1 MCRLLGYL
9 GDDLQVSALITD
21 SDSSLTR
28 QATDSSVQNFMNVAG
43 TGFKAWENGSIYEDE
58 PYTYKSIELPMYD
71 RTLMGLTKKLKANCV
86 LGHIRATVYG
96 NLSLVNTTNV
106 HPYQFTGTKIAL
118 AHNGGLTDFPKM
130 KFALAAKCKPE
141 IANKVEGTTDS
152 EWIYALFLSML
163 DDPFANH
170 TSEEIANAASKTI
183 QEIKTL
189 RDQFHIDTHS
199 VINLIISNGK
209 SMIATCFTYDFGCYE
224 GIVSPAVLSPQM
236 HSLWYTAGDKFGEH
250 DGNWAMSDGNND
262 GTSTSIII
270 ASEPLTRND
279 SSWFEIQKYSMAVI
293 DRIDGKIK
301 VDIRDLG
308 I

>member
-9 GDDLQVSALITD
+9 GEDLQVSALMTD
-21 SDSSLTR
+21 ADSSLTR

-43 TGFKAWENGSIYEDE
+43 TGFVAWENGSLNEDE

-86 LGHIRATVYG
+86 VGHIRATVYG

-106 HPYQFTGTKIAL
+106 HPFQFPGVKTVL
-118 AHNGGLTDFPKM
+118 AHNGGLADFPKM
-130 KFALAAKCKPE
+130 KFALANMCKPE

-163 DDPFANH
+163 DDPYADH
-170 TSEEIANAASKTI
+170 TSEEIATATSMTI
-183 QEIKTL
+183 QQIKLL

-209 SMIATCFTYDFGCYE
+209 FIVATCFTYDFGCYK
-224 GIVSPAVLSPQM
+224 GIVSPAVLAPQM
-236 HSLWYTAGDKFGEH
+236 HSFWYTAGDKFGNY
-250 DGNWAMSDGNND
+250 DGHWAMYDEDRDGA
-262 GTSTSIII
+262 SSSIIL
-270 ASEPLTRND
+270 ASEPLSRND
-279 SSWFEIQKYSMAVI
+279 ASWFEIQKYSLAVI

>member
-106 HPYQFTGTKIAL
+106 HPFQFTGTKIAL

>member
-1 MCRLLGYL
+1 
-9 GDDLQVSALITD
+9 
-21 SDSSLTR
+21 
-28 QATDSSVQNFMNVAG
+28 
-43 TGFKAWENGSIYEDE
+43 
-58 PYTYKSIELPMYD
+58 
-71 RTLMGLTKKLKANCV
+71 
-86 LGHIRATVYG
+86 
-96 NLSLVNTTNV
+96 
-106 HPYQFTGTKIAL
+106 
-118 AHNGGLTDFPKM
+118 
-130 KFALAAKCKPE
+130 
-141 IANKVEGTTDS
+141 
-152 EWIYALFLSML
+152 ML

-250 DGNWAMSDGNND
+250 DGSWAMSDGNND

-301 VDIRDLG
+301 VDIKDLG

>member
-1 MCRLLGYL
+1 
-9 GDDLQVSALITD
+9 
-21 SDSSLTR
+21 
-28 QATDSSVQNFMNVAG
+28 
-43 TGFKAWENGSIYEDE
+43 
-58 PYTYKSIELPMYD
+58 
-71 RTLMGLTKKLKANCV
+71 
-86 LGHIRATVYG
+86 
-96 NLSLVNTTNV
+96 
-106 HPYQFTGTKIAL
+106 
-118 AHNGGLTDFPKM
+118 
-130 KFALAAKCKPE
+130 
-141 IANKVEGTTDS
+141 
-152 EWIYALFLSML
+152 ML

-170 TSEEIANAASKTI
+170 SSEEIANAASKTI

-189 RDQFHIDTHS
+189 RGQFHIDTHS

>member
-106 HPYQFTGTKIAL
+106 HPFEFTGTKIAL

>member
-106 HPYQFTGTKIAL
+106 HPFQFTGTKIAL

-170 TSEEIANAASKTI
+170 SSEEIANAASKTI

>member
-106 HPYQFTGTKIAL
+106 HPFQFTGTKIAL

-236 HSLWYTAGDKFGEH
+236 HSLWYTAGDKFGEY
-250 DGNWAMSDGNND
+250 DGNWAMSDGDND

>member
-106 HPYQFTGTKIAL
+106 HPFQFTGTKIAL

-250 DGNWAMSDGNND
+250 DGSWAMSDGNND

>member
-106 HPYQFTGTKIAL
+106 HPFQFTGTKIAL

-163 DDPFANH
+163 NDPFANH

-301 VDIRDLG
+301 VDIKDLG

>member
-106 HPYQFTGTKIAL
+106 HPFQFTGTKIAL

-163 DDPFANH
+163 NDPFANH

-236 HSLWYTAGDKFGEH
+236 HSLWYTAGDQFGEH
-250 DGNWAMSDGNND
+250 DGSWAMSDGNND